1 MITEAQQISLSALRQ
16 KIGGYMK
23 ERRLSHTLAVE
34 REAARLSE
42 LYAPDKEYTYRCAAL
57 LHDITKELSFE
68 KQLQL
73 CEEFGIIY
81 TDEDKRMP
89 KTFHA
94 RTAVEVIRRDF
105 PEFACDTVLGA
116 VRWHT
121 TGHAGMT
128 VGEKLLY
135 LADYIEDTR
144 TFESCVKLRRSFYDG
159 LEKAKGESGR
169 RRLLQN
175 IMIESFDMTI
185 MDLIDEDS
193 PIHPDTVAARNSLI
207 MEKEVRE

>member
-1 MITEAQQISLSALRQ
+1 MNETQEQQLSLL
-16 KIGGYMK
+16 
-23 ERRLSHTLAVE
+23 RRLIPAYMSGKRLTHTYGVE
-34 REAARLSE
+34 REIASLCA
-42 LYAPDKEYTYRCAAL
+42 LYAPEEEFLLRAAAL
-57 LHDITKELSFE
+57 LHDITKERTLE